1 MPRLRPLEPSIAIRE
16 VDLTVPLSALTD
28 VTGATQT
35 RIAVRAGARLLGHVT
50 IQNGCRAISV
60 NELRDAIAAQ
70 VGEALLQRN
79 EIEENVRDSFWNVL
93 HEAIRVDDA
102 EPPAPVTLPAA
113 VPVCV
118 AVCTYD
124 RPDDLARC
132 LTSLV
137 DQAAATA
144 RPVDLLVVD
153 NHPASGLTSPVVDAF
168 PSVRYVAEERAGLAY
183 ARNAGFLAAR
193 GDICVMTDD
202 DVTFPPGWLEQ
213 LLAPFARHDVMVVTG
228 NVLPGELDTEAQQLF
243 EIYGGLGRGTRRY
256 VVDRSWLASY
266 RRTAAPTWMLGATAN
281 AAIRLSVFDDGAVST
296 MHEALGP
303 GTPAGVGEDTYLFYQ
318 ILKAGYALVYE
329 PSAFVWHRH
338 RRTPEAL
345 QKQLYNYSKGH
356 VAYHLVTLLEAGDV
370 RAVVRCLK
378 ELPKAYVQRTVARLR
393 GHSAYPLRLLA
404 VELAGTLA
412 GPWALWRSYRR
423 RRRLGP
429 SRTRRETGRSQ
440 PKNVLQKAKARV
452 SDPA

>member
-1 MPRLRPLEPSIAIRE
+1 MPRLRPLESSVAVRA
-16 VDLTVPLSALTD
+16 VDLTAPLSDLTD
-28 VTGATQT
+28 VTHATQT
-35 RIAVRAGARLLGHVT
+35 RIAVRAGARLLGYVT
-50 IQNGCRAISV
+50 IQNGCRAISAD
-60 NELRDAIAAQ
+60 ELRDAIAAQ
-70 VGEALLQRN
+70 VGEALLQRK
-79 EIEENVRDSFWNVL
+79 EIEENVWDSFWKVL
-93 HEAIRVDDA
+93 HEAIRADDA
-102 EPPAPVTLPAA
+102 APPALATLEAD
-113 VPVCV
+113 VPVCI

-124 RPDDLARC
+124 RPDDLTRC

-153 NHPASGLTSPVVDAF
+153 NHPASGLTPPVVDAF

-193 GDICVMTDD
+193 GAICVMTDD

-228 NVLPGELDTEAQQLF
+228 NVLPIELDTDAQQLF
-243 EIYGGLGRGTRRY
+243 ELYGGLGRGTRRY
-256 VVDRSWLASY
+256 VVDRPWLASF
-266 RRTAAPTWMLGATAN
+266 RRTAVPTWTLGATAN
-281 AAIRLSVFDDGAVST
+281 AAVRLSVFDDGAVPA

-303 GTPAGVGEDTYLFYQ
+303 GTPTGVGEDTYLFYQ
-318 ILKAGYALVYE
+318 VLKAGYALVYE

-345 QKQLYNYSKGH
+345 RKQLYNYSKGH
-356 VAYHLVTLLEAGDV
+356 VAYHLVTLLEAGDI

-378 ELPKAYVQRTVARLR
+378 ELPKAYVQRVVARLR

-429 SRTRRETGRSQ
+429 SRTRRDAAHSQ
-440 PKNVLQKAKARV
+440 PTAVLHEATTR
-452 SDPA
+452 SPDPV